1 MLDYDHNCR
10 DDHITG
16 GRAKIILLWQIVLEV
31 KMEMMDSKIHY
42 IIALKKVW
50 LYKKLTRLNF
60 PFRDFLLLHT
70 LTLQNFYN
78 LTLTPFLTEWKKSLQ
93 LKLTFLLFASTTH
106 FPPEHSVTQPG
117 FGGEADIGKNQDL
130 NLTGSGVTTWKVNVR
145 QKSINVNLREKK
157 SNIVKELFWHIY
169 LV

>member
-31 KMEMMDSKIHY
+31 KMEMMDSKIPY
-42 IIALKKVW
+42 ITTLKSLTLQKN
-50 LYKKLTRLNF
+50 LTRLNF

-93 LKLTFLLFASTTH
+93 LKVTFLLFPSTPH

-117 FGGEADIGKNQDL
+117 FGGEADIGKNQDWDWDSQDRVWRPER
-130 NLTGSGVTTWKVNVR
+130 LTLDKNPSTSIYAKRNQILWKICSGTY
-145 QKSINVNLREKK
+145 I
-157 SNIVKELFWHIY
+157 
-169 LV
+169 